1 MAKPIRFVKMF
12 VWIIV
17 MSVIVIVFAYPFF
30 YGLAGSFIQ
39 KIEFGQLGA
48 LLPLPRTKWTTVNY
62 QQLVLLGGALKPFIN
77 SLIRT
82 AWYTFTVTGGSILM
96 GYVLARYQFKGKT
109 FVIVFIIVSQV
120 IPTVLTLI
128 PSFVMVSKIP
138 FVGGNNWMGMGG
150 HGLIDNPLML
160 YLPFGW
166 GTLLWAFLFMQSQ
179 KSLPSA
185 FEEAAEM
192 DGCGF
197 WRMMFQVV
205 IPMQLPIIAVIAIT
219 NALSYWN
226 DWMTPF
232 IYINSTQFTTLTA
245 WLGTLTASLQKFGD
259 KNYPLVFALATIS
272 VIPPLVIFLAFQ
284 KYIIQGIASA
294 GVKG

>member
-1 MAKPIRFVKMF
+1 MQ
-12 VWIIV
+12 
-17 MSVIVIVFAYPFF
+17 SD
-30 YGLAGSFIQ
+30 
-39 KIEFGQLGA
+39 
-48 LLPLPRTKWTTVNY
+48 
-62 QQLVLLGGALKPFIN
+62 
-77 SLIRT
+77 
-82 AWYTFTVTGGSILM
+82 
-96 GYVLARYQFKGKT
+96 VLARYQFKGKT